1 MEPVVALVAFG
12 VCVVPG
18 FALKLCACV
27 DVCQE
32 GFDGVRVLPCGL
44 VVLSGGFVP
53 VLGDDAGA
61 GAVDGD
67 CGGEGIPVAGV
78 FFKVGF
84 LSRRQARVSALDE
97 ARFRREAASRKKREL
112 AILAA

>member
-1 MEPVVALVAFG
+1 MELVVVLVAFG

-27 DVCQE
+27 DVCLE

-53 VLGDDAGA
+53 VLGVSGAGA
-61 GAVDGD
+61 GVVDGG
-67 CGGEGIPVAGV
+67 CGGEGVPVVGV
-78 FFKVGF
+78 FLKVVF
-84 LSRRQARVSALDE
+84 LFVGQVSSMRLWVRAFGVDVRVLP
-97 ARFRREAASRKKREL
+97 
-112 AILAA
+112 